1 LAADSTQHRLAGS
14 GAGSEWA
21 HARGPDLVIE
31 WYDFGA
37 HAPYESAN
45 LLILGPDGQAALA
58 AAMGV
63 EGDAP
68 DALAAAVA
76 VRFIS
81 WFEVRSYLTT
91 WKIPARRETDFM
103 P

>member
-1 LAADSTQHRLAGS
+1 
-14 GAGSEWA
+14 
-21 HARGPDLVIE
+21 
-31 WYDFGA
+31 
-37 HAPYESAN
+37 
-45 LLILGPDGQAALA
+45 
-58 AAMGV
+58 MGV